1 VSNYTAAML
10 RSATALSHHPLVTHQ
25 FEYHP
30 FLNQRTVIETTR
42 ALEMAVTAYC
52 PLAVGRV
59 LTEPTL
65 IEIAGRHRR
74 SVAQIVLRWVIQ
86 QPGMI
91 ALTRTMHPTR
101 LAENV
106 AVFDFE
112 LAPHEMSRIQGL
124 ARPNSR
130 IVSPPGLAPDWDRA
144 D

>member
-1 VSNYTAAML
+1 
-10 RSATALSHHPLVTHQ
+10 
-25 FEYHP
+25 
-30 FLNQRTVIETTR
+30 
-42 ALEMAVTAYC
+42 
-52 PLAVGRV
+52 
-59 LTEPTL
+59 LTEP